1 MKRLILSVFF
11 VLSAAA
17 ALNAQTYT
25 GPRAFDG
32 EHRNEVN
39 GYLIGGTNVVT
50 GTFFGQ
56 AVRYTRHLTDRWS
69 ISGSEHMQY
78 LKQVYSVDV
87 MGTFRIPI
95 KRRNLYIDGRI
106 IYNRYNQWQT
116 NEFIAH
122 VSALWESRYWDLRW
136 GWSLVQYRYGGMKEE
151 YKDYSSSLYTEPLVM
166 TFGIGVNIR
175 PRESRWNLGLFFR
188 NYDNYYFDNWNINW
202 GVRGYYNIN
211 DRFKLY
217 GEFDVRPAGS
227 MSQLATRYEGS
238 QKFGVKYVW

>member
-1 MKRLILSVFF
+1 
-11 VLSAAA
+11 
-17 ALNAQTYT
+17 
-25 GPRAFDG
+25 
-32 EHRNEVN
+32 
-39 GYLIGGTNVVT
+39 
-50 GTFFGQ
+50 
-56 AVRYTRHLTDRWS
+56 
-69 ISGSEHMQY
+69 
-78 LKQVYSVDV
+78 
-87 MGTFRIPI
+87 
-95 KRRNLYIDGRI
+95 
-106 IYNRYNQWQT
+106 
-116 NEFIAH
+116 
-122 VSALWESRYWDLRW
+122 
-136 GWSLVQYRYGGMKEE
+136 
-151 YKDYSSSLYTEPLVM
+151 M